1 MSFRVGGL
9 ISGLDT
15 HGLIN
20 QLMELERKPL
30 ESLQARGKELADQ
43 RAAWQGISGRINALE
58 TALTKLAK
66 IFKDSPLSIKS
77 SSKALSAT
85 ITSNAHQ
92 GTWQVRIERLAEAR
106 AIASDAFTE
115 VGAGEFF
122 LNGFRVQVG
131 EGANLSAIVAAIN
144 GAGDSR
150 YEYAADSVGEI
161 QVTGTYR
168 GDSDAQLVVEV
179 QDTDILVY
187 KGGELVHTFSAALDA
202 EGNGSVLYAGL
213 KINFSQAMTG
223 DRVDIQGIAAKETGF
238 TASAIDGRLVLNSA
252 NHEPIEFSDP
262 QGILQQMGILDSE
275 GAEKNVL
282 IEGSTALVR
291 INGLLVER
299 DSNVIKDALPGM
311 TLNLHQAGEELIEL
325 KAEFNSGAIKDAL
338 EDIVGQINA
347 LAKALGQ
354 GSLVHDTMAYRLKDS
369 LHRALSSVTGTNP
382 GAGFLGAIGI
392 STDRFGN
399 VNFSQDKLEAVMSEN
414 FSSLEELIT
423 GDKGLVE
430 NLKSAC
436 QVWAGSSGLI
446 KTRLET
452 YSSQIRSNESN
463 ILRAEERL
471 EMKRQQLWRQ
481 FTAMERALSTLDS
494 QGNWLAGQLQSLPGY
509 QK

>member
-30 ESLQARGKELADQ
+30 ESLQARNKELENR
-43 RAAWQGISGRINALE
+43 RAAWQGISSRINTLE

-77 SSKALSAT
+77 SSQALSAA
-85 ITSNAHQ
+85 ITGSAQQ
-92 GTWQVRIERLAEAR
+92 GTWQVKIERLAEAR

-122 LNGFRVQVG
+122 LNGFRIQLA
-131 EGANLSAIVAAIN
+131 EGAKLSEIVAAIN
-144 GAGDSR
+144 GAGASR
-150 YEYAADSVGEI
+150 YEFIPDSAGEVE
-161 QVTGTYR
+161 VTGTYR
-168 GDSDAQLVVEV
+168 GDSDAQLRVEV
-179 QDTDILVY
+179 QDADVLVY
-187 KGGELVHTFSAALDA
+187 RNGELAHTFAAALDV
-202 EGNGSVLYAGL
+202 EGSGSVVYAGL
-213 KINFSQAMTG
+213 KISFSQALTG
-223 DRVDIQGIAAKETGF
+223 DSVEIQGIAAKETGY

-262 QGILQQMGILDSE
+262 QGILQQMGILDAL

-282 IEGSTALVR
+282 VEGSTALVR

-325 KAEFNSGAIKDAL
+325 TAEFNGGKIKEAL

-347 LAKALGQ
+347 LTKTLGQ

-369 LHRALSSVTGTNP
+369 LHRALSSVTGTQSE
-382 GAGFLGAIGI
+382 AGFLAAIGI
-392 STDRFGN
+392 STDRFGT
-399 VNFSQDKLEAVMSEN
+399 VHFSQDKLESVLGEN
-414 FSSLEELIT
+414 FSALEELIT
-423 GDKGLVE
+423 GEKGLVE

-452 YSSQIRSNESN
+452 YSSQIRSNESS

-471 EMKRQQLWRQ
+471 EMRRQQLWRQ
-481 FTAMERALSTLDS
+481 FTAMERALSTLES
-494 QGNWLAGQLQSLPGY
+494 QGNWLAGQLNSLPGY